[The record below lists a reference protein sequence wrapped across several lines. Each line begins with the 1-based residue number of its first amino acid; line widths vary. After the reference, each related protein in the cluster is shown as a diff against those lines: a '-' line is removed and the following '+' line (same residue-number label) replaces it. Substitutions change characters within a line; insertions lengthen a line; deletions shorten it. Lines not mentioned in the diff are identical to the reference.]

1 MKILIVYG
9 TNSSSTRVA
18 SEVMQAVWSHAGNT
32 VALKSAHEVFPEDI
46 TKYDLVVF
54 GSCTWELITPKRHFE
69 GQLQQH
75 FIEFKDRLAG
85 KTFSDKRFAVFGVGD
100 SSYTNFC
107 IAANHLEAL
116 VKQIGGTQVG
126 PTLRVDSF
134 FFDQD
139 ANEKKIRMWAKNLLS
154 LIKVPMPT
162 RS

>member
-1 MKILIVYG
+1 MKIIIVYG

-18 SEVMQAVWSHAGNT
+18 SEAMQEVWSRAGNT
-32 VALKSAHEVFPEDI
+32 VVLRSAHDVQPEEL
-46 TKYDLVVF
+46 TAFDLVTF

-75 FIEFKDRLAG
+75 FIEFKNRLAG
-85 KTFSDKRFAVFGVGD
+85 RQFPGRRFAIFGLGD

-126 PTLRVDSF
+126 QTLRVDSF

-139 ANEKKIRMWAKNLLS
+139 ANEKKIRAWAKGLLTAVS
-154 LIKVPMPT
+154 AK
-162 RS
+162 

>member
-18 SEVMQAVWSHAGNT
+18 GEAMQEVWLRAGNS
-32 VALKSAHEVFPEDI
+32 VILRSAHDI
-46 TKYDLVVF
+46 QPNELNAFDLVTF
-54 GSCTWELITPKRHFE
+54 GSGTWELITPKRRFE

-75 FIEFKDRLAG
+75 FIEFKNRLAG
-85 KTFSDKRFAVFGVGD
+85 KTFPGKQFAVFGVGD

-116 VKQIGGTQVG
+116 VKQIGGMQVG

-134 FFDQD
+134 FFDQN
-139 ANEKKIRMWAKNLLS
+139 ANDKKICSWAQNILKLVRQA
-154 LIKVPMPT
+154 VPVKK
-162 RS
+162 